1 MKLFELKKIQYVS
14 NKYVFLFW
22 SVLDAE
28 QGGRDQEGR
37 VVPGLR
43 GQGRHPLPVPRLQ
56 RKPALDVQR

>member
-1 MKLFELKKIQYVS
+1 MS